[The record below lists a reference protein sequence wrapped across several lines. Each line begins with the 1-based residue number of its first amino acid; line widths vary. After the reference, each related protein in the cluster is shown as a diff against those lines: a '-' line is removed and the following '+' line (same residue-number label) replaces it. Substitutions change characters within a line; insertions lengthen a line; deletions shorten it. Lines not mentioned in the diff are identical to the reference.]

1 MKKELV
7 KKVIEAYIK
16 KKLKQEVSTTGAV
29 PGIAAK
35 YAFLKKKAKNEAAIN
50 PRPKSKPNKSGL
62 PSTFVKGTKDN
73 VYTKKYGYKEV
84 QPSDMLDASYLWNE
98 HQINEV
104 RYSQFKRTAETR
116 KPADQIH
123 NAMKEVLKRV
133 NEINRILEFTDR
145 LRTELKQSN
154 ENLTYLKRTSL
165 VLEKMTNEIKMLQS
179 KIKQLTKNG

>member
-7 KKVIEAYIK
+7 KKVVEAYIK
-16 KKLKQEVSTTGAV
+16 RKLNQEISMSPDAGAYL
-29 PGIAAK
+29 GK
-35 YAFLKKKAKNEAAIN
+35 YAFMKKKAKNETVVN
-50 PRPKSKPNKSGL
+50 PRKNSKPNKTGL
-62 PSTFVKGTKDN
+62 PSTFVKGTKNN
-73 VYTKKYGYKEV
+73 VYTKSYGYKEV
-84 QPSDMLDASYLWNE
+84 KPSDMLDASYLWNE
-98 HQINEV
+98 SLNEV
-104 RYSQFKRTAETR
+104 RYSQFKKAAETR
-116 KPADQIH
+116 KPADQVH
-123 NAMKEVLKRV
+123 NAMKEILKRV